1 MHMWKHPQI
10 SNNLSQSPSVT
21 VYSWHKTTPLPKVV
35 LYVNQ
40 RSSIY
45 LETCCIMMERV
56 LLLLGLVVLHT
67 SYTVSIHSAF
77 LGRLKRRDWMFTR
90 TSWCVCVFCRYQFPL
105 KYTVCAKMILERLL
119 IFRDVERLW
128 VKSVCVTEV
137 YENGEDENPIL
148 NLGEI
153 CFNT

>member
-21 VYSWHKTTPLPKVV
+21 VYSWHKAPPLSKVV

-45 LETCCIMMERV
+45 LGTRCIMMERV

-77 LGRLKRRDWMFTR
+77 LGRLKRRDWMFTC
-90 TSWCVCVFCRYQFPL
+90 TSWCVCVCFADTNFPWSTRYVQRWYL
-105 KYTVCAKMILERLL
+105 KGLNFLEKWKDFEPSLFSLQRCMRMEKMRIL
-119 IFRDVERLW
+119 
-128 VKSVCVTEV
+128 S
-137 YENGEDENPIL
+137 
-148 NLGEI
+148 
-153 CFNT
+153 